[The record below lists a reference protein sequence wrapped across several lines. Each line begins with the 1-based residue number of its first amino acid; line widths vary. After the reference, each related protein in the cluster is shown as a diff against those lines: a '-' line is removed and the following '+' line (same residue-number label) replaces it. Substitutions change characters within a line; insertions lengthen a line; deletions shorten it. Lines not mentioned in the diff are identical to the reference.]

1 MWLTDLFQINYIYT
15 FFVMLIF
22 TYTQQF
28 TASKWH
34 PLDF

>member
-1 MWLTDLFQINYIYT
+1 
-15 FFVMLIF
+15 MLIC

-34 PLDF
+34 PLDFELLAQSIISIKTVQSE